1 MNNVKNENKIP
12 SFLRKTALQLK
23 DGVID
28 NNPLLVQI
36 LGTCPT
42 LAVTTSVKNA
52 VGMGIATTTVL
63 VFSNLSVSLLR
74 RFIPRQVR
82 LISYIVIFSGFV
94 SALQMIIKAYF
105 PSLDRALGVFIPL
118 IVVNC
123 IILGRAEEY
132 ASKNGIFVSIL
143 DALGMGL
150 GFGFVLTLLAV
161 FREFLGA
168 NKLMGMTVIPGMQ
181 PASAMLLAPGAFILI
196 AFMLWGMNAINSR
209 SK

>member
-1 MNNVKNENKIP
+1 MKNYIHEFMKGIWERNPI
-12 SFLRKTALQLK
+12 L
-23 DGVID
+23 VIG
-28 NNPLLVQI
+28 I
-36 LGTCPT
+36 GMCPT
-42 LAVTTSVKNA
+42 LAVSTSISNA
-52 VGMGIATTTVL
+52 LWMTLAATFVL
-63 VFSNLSVSLLR
+63 VGSN
-74 RFIPRQVR
+74 I
-82 LISYIVIFSGFV
+82 FV
-94 SALQMIIKAYF
+94 SVVRSITPDHVRIPIFIIIIAAFVTVVELTVKAFQPGVYK
-105 PSLDRALGVFIPL
+105 SLGIFIPL